1 MKVLVLLMNQC
12 TMDGEVVNSR
22 RANLKSLSV
31 NDILFFN
38 SVLKAEKEVL
48 KFNLKTSHFYFT
60 VTVFFKSF
68 KINH

>member
-1 MKVLVLLMNQC
+1 MAGNFGHM
-12 TMDGEVVNSR
+12 VNSR

-48 KFNLKTSHFYFT
+48 KFNLKTSHSYFT